1 MRIYNKIDDLIG
13 ATPLLELNN
22 IQKELNLN
30 ARIFAK
36 LECFNPAGSIK
47 DRAALFMINDAEK
60 KGLIKDGATIIE
72 PTSGNTGI
80 GLAML
85 GANRGY
91 KVILT
96 MPDTMSVER
105 RNILKAYGAE
115 VVLTDGKKGMQG
127 AIEKAKELN
136 DKIENSFIPSQ
147 FENKANADAHYFTT
161 GKEIWEDTNGK
172 VDVLISCIGSG
183 GTVSGTGKFLKEMNA
198 NVKVI
203 AVEPANSPLIT
214 KGLSGAHKIQGI
226 GANFIPKILDKTVI
240 DEVNTVSDE
249 DAFSY
254 ARLMAKKQG
263 VLVGISS
270 GAALAVAVNFAKTK
284 DGANKNIVVI
294 MPDTGSR
301 YLSTELVEND

>member
-60 KGLIKDGATIIE
+60 KGLVKDGATIIE

>member
-60 KGLIKDGATIIE
+60 KGLIKDEATIIE

-136 DKIENSFIPSQ
+136 DKIENIFIPSQ

>member
-214 KGLSGAHKIQGI
+214 KGLLGAHKIQGI